1 MKKETQKYKYGHK
14 PAEELWKGDNGV
26 GIRIY
31 NCDNLGTISDRLVYP
46 DGIDP
51 ITHQE
56 FDNLKRILELENQ
69 AEERDDRWESFRDL
83 LVKRTDI

>member
-1 MKKETQKYKYGHK
+1 M
-14 PAEELWKGDNGV
+14 PN
-26 GIRIY
+26 
-31 NCDNLGTISDRLVYP
+31 ISDRLVYP